1 MEVHNT
7 GRSPPE
13 WLCGSFS
20 NKLLDRITKI
30 IGEQTLTPLELQTCF
45 VEVAN
50 LVNQLPMGHIPS
62 DPDDGTYLC
71 LHDVT

>member
-1 MEVHNT
+1 MKWKFTTPAAPHQNGCVEALVT
-7 GRSPPE
+7 S
-13 WLCGSFS
+13 C
-20 NKLLDRITKI
+20 ITKV
-30 IGEQTLTPLELQTCF
+30 IGEQILTPLELQTCF

-50 LVNQLPMGHIPS
+50 LVNQLPTGHIPS